1 MRFLALTK
9 TGMGAG
15 VAQSVQCLTTDW
27 TTGVRSLAET
37 KEFSSSL
44 FVQTSSEAYPVSCT
58 MGTMVL
64 SPGVKRGRDVML
76 ITHSI

>member
-15 VAQSVQCLTTDW
+15 VAQSAQCLTTDW

-37 KEFSSSL
+37 KEFSSS
-44 FVQTSSEAYPVSCT
+44 QTSFEAYPVSCI

-76 ITHSI
+76 TTHPI